1 MLNLEQS
8 ETLALNLEQAA
19 QDKVALQKRLQDS
32 LEKEGKLYVRRKK
45 SQSSAL
51 LYCFVFYLF
60 FFSYFSIA
68 EEQMRKVGNLEEL
81 LKRLEYSVTKLEAE
95 NANLRRSDKIES
107 VTRKVIKEATG
118 VKFAPR
124 PEEMEKLQQQLQA
137 LKGEVTAERQAVR
150 QAQSTLWKK
159 EKELSDANLDKRI
172 ATRASNK
179 AEEKIK
185 VLQEE
190 KQKLQERLTNKAKE
204 EEESSKKLLK
214 ELEIAK
220 ASLNDVTRDA
230 SRNKMQAD
238 SAQRVPF
245 AKTYLLSLL

>member
-45 SQSSAL
+45 SSAL

-137 LKGEVTAERQAVR
+137 LKGDVTAERQAVR

-172 ATRASNK
+172 ATRAANK

-185 VLQEE
+185 ALQEE

-245 AKTYLLSLL
+245 AKLICYFYYNL